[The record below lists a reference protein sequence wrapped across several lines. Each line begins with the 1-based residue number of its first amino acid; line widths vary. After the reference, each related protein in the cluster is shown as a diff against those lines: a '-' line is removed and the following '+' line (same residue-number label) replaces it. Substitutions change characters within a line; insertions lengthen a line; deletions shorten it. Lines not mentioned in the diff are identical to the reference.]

1 MSLDVHSLLAES
13 RDVGLGFPTGA
24 WRPSTGDD
32 SRGERLAGSAMAY
45 VLAGGRG
52 SRLQELTDRRSK
64 PAVPFGGKSRIIDF
78 TLSNALNSGIRHI
91 AVATQYKSQSL
102 IRHLRSVW
110 NFVCAERD
118 ESFDILP
125 SSQRV
130 REGGWYA
137 GTADAVYQNI
147 DIIERY
153 KPQHVLILAGDHVYK
168 MDYEAMLQQH
178 VEQDADLT
186 VGCLEVPA
194 DEASNF
200 GIMQADEND
209 RILSFVEKPKSPPLM
224 PGMPNRALASMGIYV
239 FNAEFLFDQLRRDAV
254 DPDSSRDFGKDVVPY
269 VVRHGKAVAHHF
281 SQSCVRS
288 DETSD
293 AYWRDVGTLDAYWSA
308 SLDLTDAVPQLD
320 LFDAHWPIWTFAEKG
335 TPAKFA
341 FAQNNRRGEAV
352 SSLIS
357 AGCSISGATVRHS
370 LLLAGCRL
378 QSNAHVENS
387 VLLPEAKVGRS
398 ARLKNVIVDRGV
410 KIPAGLVVGEEPE
423 RDAQRFRRTGRGVC
437 LITQPMIDRLA

>member
-1 MSLDVHSLLAES
+1 
-13 RDVGLGFPTGA
+13 
-24 WRPSTGDD
+24 
-32 SRGERLAGSAMAY
+32 
-45 VLAGGRG
+45 
-52 SRLQELTDRRSK
+52 
-64 PAVPFGGKSRIIDF
+64 
-78 TLSNALNSGIRHI
+78 
-91 AVATQYKSQSL
+91 
-102 IRHLRSVW
+102 
-110 NFVCAERD
+110 
-118 ESFDILP
+118 
-125 SSQRV
+125 
-130 REGGWYA
+130 
-137 GTADAVYQNI
+137 
-147 DIIERY
+147 
-153 KPQHVLILAGDHVYK
+153 
-168 MDYEAMLQQH
+168 MLQQH
-178 VEQDADLT
+178 VEHDADMT
-186 VGCLEVPA
+186 VACLEVPA

-200 GIMQADEND
+200 GIMQADENN
-209 RILSFVEKPKSPPLM
+209 RILSFIEKPKSPPLM
-224 PGMPNRALASMGIYV
+224 PGMPSRALASMGIYV

-254 DPDSSRDFGKDVVPY
+254 DRDSSRDFGKDIVPY

-320 LFDAHWPIWTFAEKG
+320 LFDSHWPIWTFAKKG
-335 TPAKFA
+335 TPARFA

-423 RDAQRFRRTGRGVC
+423 LDAERFRRTGRGVC
-437 LITQPMIDRLA
+437 LITQPMVDRLA